1 MFVLIYEKNGEDN
14 DFIIM
19 IFLLFSENTS
29 FKLVFF
35 TNLIHIKYIYVI
47 IIKYIDWKLN
57 KFKKG
62 SLFFKVIFWTLYN
75 F

>member
-29 FKLVFF
+29 FELVFF

-47 IIKYIDWKLN
+47 IIKYID
-57 KFKKG
+57 
-62 SLFFKVIFWTLYN
+62 
-75 F
+75 